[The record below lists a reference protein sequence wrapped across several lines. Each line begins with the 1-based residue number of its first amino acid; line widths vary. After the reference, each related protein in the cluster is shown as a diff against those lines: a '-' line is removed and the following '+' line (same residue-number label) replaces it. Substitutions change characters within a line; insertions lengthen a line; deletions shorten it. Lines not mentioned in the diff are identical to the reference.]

1 MMRVLWYYAKMAEA
15 SMAMRAKKI
24 PDNLY
29 ELCLTNLVNY
39 LQKSKC
45 ERNDLRCLPD
55 TILMDVYYKVS
66 VNIVFSKNIYFVLP
80 L

>member
-1 MMRVLWYYAKMAEA
+1 MAEA

-39 LQKSKC
+39 LNKSKC

-66 VNIVFSKNIYFVLP
+66 VNNVIYIKKHFVLP
-80 L
+80 LQNGMFYTLS